1 MGIVSIARR
10 NRALRVVLALTLLVT
25 LAIASVWVWR
35 RYQNFSTSRQE
46 VSVPLSELERSSRQ
60 AQMTIETEL
69 SKASWTFTSGMNR
82 GRCDPAWRKVF
93 YVNGRI
99 DVTSMANNSSVRQMR
114 MDIVRDLEA
123 LGYVREAVLTGR
135 AVTAGDSLDSG
146 VVRISIIT
154 QPEFGVL
161 ISSRCTAKLS

>member
-1 MGIVSIARR
+1 MQRR
-10 NRALRVVLALTLLVT
+10 NPALLLVVAIMVLVT
-25 LAIASVWVWR
+25 LAIGSRCVWR
-35 RYQNFSTSRQE
+35 RYQNFSSSSQE
-46 VSVPLSELERSSRQ
+46 VSVTLSELERSTRQ
-60 AQMTIETEL
+60 AQLAIETEL
-69 SKASWTFTSGMNR
+69 VKAKWKFSSGMDR